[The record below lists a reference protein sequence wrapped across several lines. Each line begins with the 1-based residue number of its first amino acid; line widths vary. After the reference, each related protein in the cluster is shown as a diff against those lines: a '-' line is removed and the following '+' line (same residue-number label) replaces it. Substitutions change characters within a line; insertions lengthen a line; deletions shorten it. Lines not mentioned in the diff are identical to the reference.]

1 MKQNEYGFSAIL
13 KWSKWILLG
22 ICVLLIGFFIYM
34 ITFYQGLV
42 RTKAEGI
49 PAAEAQMLEA
59 SELTEINQINK
70 YQGKQFYMIGFGET
84 KDKQKK
90 IIFLPEKKNKKPI
103 IIDADETIQK
113 EKITNIWRETCD
125 ACALIKI
132 TPAMES
138 KKPLWEITY
147 IDRSNSYVFEYLSM
161 YDGSQYEQFRF
172 SRD

>member
-1 MKQNEYGFSAIL
+1 MKRNQYGNSEIL
-13 KWSKWILLG
+13 KWSKWVLLG
-22 ICVLLIGFFIYM
+22 ICLLLIGFFIYM

-42 RTKAEGI
+42 HTKTEGI
-49 PAAEAQMLEA
+49 PAAKAQMLEA
-59 SELTEINQINK
+59 SDLTEINQIDT
-70 YQGKQFYMIGFGET
+70 YQGKQFYTIGFGET

-90 IIFLPEKKNKKPI
+90 IIFLPEKKGKKPI
-103 IIDADETIQK
+103 IIDANETIQR
-113 EKITNIWRETCD
+113 EKIANIWRETCD

-172 SRD
+172 SRN